1 MTLPRHLSHAALSSI
16 QLGTIDLI
24 TSAEKHDVGG
34 QGGGRR
40 KETTK
45 TLDWQQRGEEAS
57 LPMR

>member
-34 QGGGRR
+34 GGR